1 MKHTDEETLA
11 MMALGEDT
19 NPAAAVH
26 LRQCGECSAELAE
39 LRRVVTSMEVP
50 SRADDDLLAP
60 PDHVWTSITEAL
72 RLPAQPPS
80 QSQPPSPS
88 PLASPSQPQVVTSGE
103 VGGAADTGADV
114 ADAGDVGDVG
124 DVGGRAG
131 VRGRPV
137 VRGARRFAVV
147 LAACAAL
154 LGAAAGSTV
163 TWWVTRADADATTA
177 APAAPSSPASPAD
190 DGNRL
195 ESLRTSSAGYARVSD
210 DGSHRAL
217 DITVKG
223 LPSTSGYFEVW
234 LMDRTHTKLVSMG
247 VLGPDGR
254 ATLPVPDTIDL
265 GEYSVVDVS
274 VQPYNGKPDH
284 SGASIVR
291 GPYKL

>member
-72 RLPAQPPS
+72 RLPVQP

-88 PLASPSQPQVVTSGE
+88 PLASPSQPQVVASGE

-114 ADAGDVGDVG
+114 ADAGDAGDTG
-124 DVGGRAG
+124 ERAG
-131 VRGRPV
+131 VRKRPV

-163 TWWVTRADADATTA
+163 TWWVTRADADAATA
-177 APAAPSSPASPAD
+177 APAAPPSPAD

>member
-11 MMALGEDT
+11 MLALGEDT

-50 SRADDDLLAP
+50 SHADADLLAP
-60 PDHVWTSITEAL
+60 PDHVWTSITEEL
-72 RLPAQPPS
+72 RLPAQPQPQS
-80 QSQPPSPS
+80 QSQSPVPLQS
-88 PLASPSQPQVVTSGE
+88 PLAPPSQPQVVGSGE
-103 VGGAADTGADV
+103 VGGAADAGDIR
-114 ADAGDVGDVG
+114 DAGDASDAGE
-124 DVGGRAG
+124 RAG
-131 VRGRPV
+131 IRGRPV
-137 VRGARRFAVV
+137 VRGAGRFAVV

-177 APAAPSSPASPAD
+177 APAD

>member
-72 RLPAQPPS
+72 RLPAQP
-80 QSQPPSPS
+80 QPQS
-88 PLASPSQPQVVTSGE
+88 PLASPSQPRVVASGE
-103 VGGAADTGADV
+103 AGGAADAGA
-114 ADAGDVGDVG
+114 DVGDVG
-124 DVGGRAG
+124 ERAG

-163 TWWVTRADADATTA
+163 TWWLTRADTTTA
-177 APAAPSSPASPAD
+177 APAAPSSPAD

>member
-72 RLPAQPPS
+72 RLPAQP
-80 QSQPPSPS
+80 QPQP

-114 ADAGDVGDVG
+114 ADAGDIGDVRDVR
-124 DVGGRAG
+124 DVGERAG

-163 TWWVTRADADATTA
+163 TWWVTRADADAATA
-177 APAAPSSPASPAD
+177 APASPASPAD

-217 DITVKG
+217 DITVEG

-234 LMDRTHTKLVSMG
+234 LMDRTYTKLVSMG